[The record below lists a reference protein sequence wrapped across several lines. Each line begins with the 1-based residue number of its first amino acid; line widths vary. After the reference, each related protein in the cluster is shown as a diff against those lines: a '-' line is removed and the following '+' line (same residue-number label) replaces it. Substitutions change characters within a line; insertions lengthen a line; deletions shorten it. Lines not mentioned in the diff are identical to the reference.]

1 MTHHIE
7 KYNEMMKN
15 KPFVHQKLFK
25 KVVTKKDEFK
35 KLFDYNIKMNP
46 KLLQL
51 NLLAEKSKN
60 KFFNLILNELKT
72 DPKSLNEKMGM
83 QKPKKG
89 FPKSL
94 ESLRMHMG
102 INSKIMVNAEYRALL
117 NLNSAK
123 QRSGSKDPNGI
134 YTERVMGFRKNSND
148 AKGNLTLGN
157 TLNPNVNNISAP
169 ANAQEVNIFQEY
181 MKIKL
186 NFKPEIKRLKSQVL
200 DSNQFKSSAVLKK
213 NRNAREQE
221 EMSPLELTLF
231 KNKNLKESNDFSN
244 NSFF

>member
-1 MTHHIE
+1 
-7 KYNEMMKN
+7 MMKN
-15 KPFVHQKLFK
+15 KPFVHQKIFK

-60 KFFNLILNELKT
+60 KFFNLILNELKN
-72 DPKSLNEKMGM
+72 DPKTLNEKMGM
-83 QKPKKG
+83 QKPKRG

-102 INSKIMVNAEYRALL
+102 INSKIMINSEYKALL

-123 QRSGSKDPNGI
+123 QRPGSKDTNNI
-134 YTERVMGFRKNSND
+134 LSDRLSAYRKNSND
-148 AKGNLTLGN
+148 NKNNNINAWNLN
-157 TLNPNVNNISAP
+157 NIVNNSF
-169 ANAQEVNIFQEY
+169 NLQEIDIFQEY

-186 NFKPEIKRLKSQVL
+186 NYKPEIKRLKSQVL
-200 DSNQFKSSAVLKK
+200 ETNKIKNFSAFKKIKSDKAEQEMSELELAFLK
-213 NRNAREQE
+213 NR
-221 EMSPLELTLF
+221 
-231 KNKNLKESNDFSN
+231 KNSDHLSILKIC
-244 NSFF
+244 FFYFYSK